1 VVQLKHKMQCTFT
14 SAKNTYDIFKFIS
27 QFEDH
32 VKLECSE
39 NGIGMFTMSNCNSV
53 FLDVTLPVEFF
64 ASYTCKE
71 NVSIGLNLLVL
82 LNALSNSKPTDS
94 LTIKCENENCAVFTK
109 HCKDQ
114 TVEYVIKQ
122 MTIED
127 EPMQVPELEE
137 NVTVKLT
144 PSHLKRWKK
153 GVLDFTKSTFII
165 NPRKDSLHLSS
176 VGDGGTVNLHQSM
189 PAEGIEYLRCDD
201 GKPVTL
207 GNKNIIRACT
217 LGDVSDDIEFGYQNN
232 MPFRFSAS
240 LNGSG
245 SLRVFMAPCISD
257 MDDE

>member
-1 VVQLKHKMQCTFT
+1 MQCTF
-14 SAKNTYDIFKFIS
+14 SNAKNTYDIFKFIS

-32 VKLECSE
+32 VKLDCSE
-39 NGIGMFTMSNCNSV
+39 NGITLFTISNCHSV
-53 FLDVTLPVEFF
+53 FIDATIPTQFF
-64 ASYTCKE
+64 ESYTCRG

-82 LNALSNSKPTDS
+82 LNALSNSKPNDS
-94 LTIKCENENCAVFTK
+94 LTMKCENENCVVFTK
-109 HCKDQ
+109 HSKDQ
-114 TVEYVIKQ
+114 SVEYTIKQ

-127 EPMQVPELEE
+127 DPMTVPELEE

-153 GVLDFTKSTFII
+153 GILDFTKSTMTI
-165 NPRKDSLHLSS
+165 NPHTDSLKLSS
-176 VGDGGTVNLHQSM
+176 VGDGGTVNLHQPM
-189 PAEGIEYLRCDD
+189 PADGIEYIVCDG

-207 GNKNIIRACT
+207 GNKNIIRACA
-217 LGDVSDDIEFGYQNN
+217 LGDVSDHIEFGYQNN

-257 MDDE
+257 MDDD